1 MGVLWTG
8 SLKNQ
13 NIEAWGGG
21 GGLSKMEGRRETVHL
36 AREKLL
42 SEDRVHHPI
51 LAKPRGAGV

>member
-21 GGLSKMEGRRETVHL
+21 GLSKMEGRRETVHL
-36 AREKLL
+36 AREKRL
-42 SEDRVHHPI
+42 SEDRVLHPI